1 MPKKK
6 KKKKNGKTAFRILR
20 TTLILLVICAVGLGG
35 YLLLTGGIPDQKDMQ
50 IVFDAGTILSTTSIN
65 GVDVSNMT
73 PIQARAA
80 IDTQVQQKAN
90 DIAIKLQY
98 SDRTDLWPAANISV
112 YPNADDTIRKAMQ
125 ISRQGGI
132 SQRKNTLASG
142 TVQALTLTYTYDE
155 KALEQNIRNAAASLN
170 TGAMEPTVTVNESD
184 QLIITGGKDGIQLE
198 VETFVTR
205 VKAAVLNGTFGPVAM
220 PGTPIKA
227 NTSTDLIKAN
237 TVKRSEFSTIFTD
250 ASSSG
255 RNMNIKKMVGI
266 LSGQVLQPG
275 QEFSVNTLAGDRTLA
290 NGWWLANGIENGVL
304 TPQPGGG
311 ICQVS
316 TTLYDAV
323 LKADLQ
329 ITERRPHSIPSHYV
343 SRAFDSTVSTGGP
356 DLKFVNNTNYPI
368 YVIMR
373 VDESKGT
380 GSGVQKK
387 VIAEIWG
394 QPLTNG
400 FNSVKLES
408 RDKTVVPFDPYDVTY
423 VSDPQLVHEGRNQ
436 YVTELWLVYYD
447 ASGKKVSEKRA
458 NASTYAMSKPALLVG
473 TTLSPSPSLSPSPT
487 PTRTPTKSPTK
498 SPTKTP

>member
-6 KKKKNGKTAFRILR
+6 KKKGKSAFRILR
-20 TTLILLVICAVGLGG
+20 TALILLVVCAIGVGG
-35 YLLLTGGIPDQKDMQ
+35 YLVITGGIPDQKDMQ
-50 IVFDAGTILSTTSIN
+50 IVFDAGTILPTTSIN

-80 IDTQVQQKAN
+80 IDNQVQQKAS
-90 DIAIKLQY
+90 DISVKLQY
-98 SDRTDLWPAANISV
+98 SDRVDLWPASNIGV
-112 YPNADDTIRKAMQ
+112 FPNADDTIRKAML
-125 ISRQGGI
+125 IGRQGGI
-132 SQRKNTLASG
+132 SQRRNTLASG
-142 TVQALTLTYTYDE
+142 TVQVLTLSFTFDE
-155 KALEQNIRNAAASLN
+155 KALEQSIRTAAASLN
-170 TGAMEPTVTVNESD
+170 TGATEPSVTVNEND
-184 QLIITGGKDGIQLE
+184 QLVITEGKDGIQLDT
-198 VETFVTR
+198 ETFVSR
-205 VKAAVLNGTFGPVAM
+205 VKAAVLNGTFGPVLM
-220 PGTPIKA
+220 PGTPVKA

-255 RNMNIKKMVGI
+255 RAMNIKKMIGI

-329 ITERRPHSIPSHYV
+329 ISERRPHSIPSHYV

-356 DLKFVNNTNYPI
+356 DLKFVNNTDYPI

-387 VIAEIWG
+387 VIAEVWG
-394 QPLTNG
+394 QPLANG
-400 FNSVKLES
+400 FNSVRLES
-408 RDKTVVPFDPYDVTY
+408 RDKTVAPFDPYDVTY
-423 VSDPQLVHEGRNQ
+423 VSDPALVHDGRNQ
-436 YVTELWLVYYD
+436 YVTELWQVYYD

-458 NASTYAMSKPALLVG
+458 NSSTYAMSKPALLVG
-473 TTLSPSPSLSPSPT
+473 TTLSPSPSIAPSPT
-487 PTRTPTKSPTK
+487 PTKTPTKSPTK